1 MDCEDSGAFW
11 IIHRLDSAWIGQGLL
26 LSVVKENSFCG
37 WRSRLRLGEYC
48 NLWQRHHRTTAVH
61 ELNSSAKDKSCRQDF
76 RSFAIPLQML
86 RKQIPKGW
94 KMHCCGVPWWKVLY
108 FELRCRMKLR
118 RGCYMAAAF
127 CIAKQWQANDTAIRS
142 KRVRKPKF
150 EQPIFGRSLGKQSW
164 DELLSVTNILF
175 CNPFHLMYLCWRWCC
190 KCNMPDDQWYSPG
203 KIAYWMS
210 PCELA
215 WLASSSFLVL
225 DRKEFLSIKDL
236 GSGSFQ
242 LL

>member
-1 MDCEDSGAFW
+1 MSCMCVCAYVHMYACICISTYAYARIYMYTLHCICKCYIERYYCRLSRCRSVFVQNQTNLMTSNVRFLAVASCGEGQGAASTAGLRQNCVVVRLKTWMERMDCEDSGAFW

-94 KMHCCGVPWWKVLY
+94 KMHWCGVPWWKVLY
-108 FELRCRMKLR
+108 FVWVTLPNEVATR
-118 RGCYMAAAF
+118 
-127 CIAKQWQANDTAIRS
+127 
-142 KRVRKPKF
+142 
-150 EQPIFGRSLGKQSW
+150 
-164 DELLSVTNILF
+164 LLHGS
-175 CNPFHLMYLCWRWCC
+175 R
-190 KCNMPDDQWYSPG
+190 
-203 KIAYWMS
+203 
-210 PCELA
+210 
-215 WLASSSFLVL
+215 FL
-225 DRKEFLSIKDL
+225 
-236 GSGSFQ
+236 
-242 LL
+242 